1 MLTDEQLAEIRERVK
16 WASPGPWELA
26 MLPKGSRE
34 DGLFAHATPTMMAY
48 FGSSGDKL
56 ISVCE
61 TTQDVLQ
68 SGAPYDNAKFVAHAR
83 TDIATLL
90 AEVDELRRWKGKAV
104 GLLIEAGDDSRRLAY
119 STKDA
124 FSKHY
129 YTQQAKA
136 IAALLAKVD

>member
-1 MLTDEQLAEIRERVK
+1 MLTDEQLAEIRERMK

-34 DGLFAHATPTMMAY
+34 DGLFAHATPTMLAY
-48 FGSSGDKL
+48 FGASGDKL

-68 SGAPYDNAKFVAHAR
+68 SGAPYDNAEFVAHAP
-83 TDIATLL
+83 TDIAALL

-104 GLLIEAGDDSRRLAY
+104 ALLIEAEDDSHELADY
-119 STKDA
+119 AK
-124 FSKHY
+124 KECLKRH

-136 IAALLAKVD
+136 IAALLGE